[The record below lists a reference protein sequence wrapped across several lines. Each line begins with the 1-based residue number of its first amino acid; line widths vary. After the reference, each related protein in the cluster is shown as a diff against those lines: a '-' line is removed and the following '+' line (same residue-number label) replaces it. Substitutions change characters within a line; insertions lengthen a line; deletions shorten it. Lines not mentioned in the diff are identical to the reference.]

1 MKKLSIFAGAISLAS
16 ATSSLAGG
24 TVAPVVEV
32 QPVVVAPANLPTTWT
47 GGYVGANINYGQS
60 ELEAVDDL
68 SDFLSDEGLS
78 STLAEPD
85 GTSAAI
91 RAGYDW
97 QAGRGV
103 FGLGAEYNVGKYEGG
118 LSGEYGDALD
128 FVGAS
133 ADIEVK
139 NAATIF
145 ARAGYLVNDSF
156 LAYGLLGYTR
166 AKAELSA
173 SFEGETES
181 GSETLSG
188 ATFGIG
194 GEYKFGPRWSAY
206 AEYAYTDFGDLEDT
220 DGQLEADLS
229 QVKFGA
235 NFRF

>member
-1 MKKLSIFAGAISLAS
+1 MTKSFGIAIAISFIS
-16 ATSSLAGG
+16 ATAAFAGG
-24 TVAPVVEV
+24 TVAPVIEN
-32 QPVVVAPANLPTTWT
+32 QPITVAPAIIPSTWT
-47 GGYVGANINYGQS
+47 GGYLGGNINYGKNKV
-60 ELEAVDDL
+60 EAKGDL

-78 STLAEPD
+78 STIAEPD

-97 QAGRGV
+97 QSGRGV
-103 FGLGAEYNVGKYEGG
+103 FGLGAEYNIGKYEGG
-118 LSGEYGDALD
+118 LSGDYGDALD

-133 ADIEVK
+133 ANIEVK

-145 ARAGYLVNDSF
+145 ARAGYLVNENF
-156 LAYGLLGYTR
+156 MAYGLLGYTR

-188 ATFGIG
+188 ATFGVG
-194 GEYKFGPRWSAY
+194 GEYKFTSNWSAY
-206 AEYAYTDFGDLEDT
+206 AEYSYTDFGDLDDT
-220 DGQLEADLS
+220 DGLLEANFS